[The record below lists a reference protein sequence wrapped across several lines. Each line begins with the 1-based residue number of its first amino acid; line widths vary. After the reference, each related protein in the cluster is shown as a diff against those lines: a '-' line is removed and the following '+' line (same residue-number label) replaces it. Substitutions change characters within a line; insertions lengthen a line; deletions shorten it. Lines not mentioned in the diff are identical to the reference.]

1 MALVNRLQDENRRLQ
16 KQIATTPTGSL
27 PPAPSIP
34 SPSHSPNEA
43 QVIQNLTQQLEK
55 QRDELKAKDRE
66 ILEQS
71 TELDQL
77 TIQTDRLK
85 NAGRESR
92 KRQKILQMQI
102 RTLCEERADFLAQ
115 MQDQH
120 REIVTLKQRLG
131 IAEKENEDLICSKEE
146 DDKPRFTTAELK
158 EVLSERNELKHRIND
173 LEEELAACKPL
184 PDKNDATCK
193 ENEPTKEEEE
203 EEDRPV
209 QGPLPCDPDDAPWKK
224 TDSDS
229 GIRKL

>member
-1 MALVNRLQDENRRLQ
+1 MQ
-16 KQIATTPTGSL
+16 KQIASTPTGTL
-27 PPAPSIP
+27 PPVSTIP
-34 SPSHSPNEA
+34 SPSHQPNEA
-43 QVIQNLTQQLEK
+43 QVIQNLTLQLER
-55 QRDELKAKDRE
+55 QRDELKTKDRE

-77 TIQTDRLK
+77 TIQLDRLK

-184 PDKNDATCK
+184 PDKNEEESK
-193 ENEPTKEEEE
+193 ETEPIKEDDEEEE
-203 EEDRPV
+203 RPV

-229 GIRKL
+229 GIRKLYVIC

>member
-1 MALVNRLQDENRRLQ
+1 MQ
-16 KQIATTPTGSL
+16 KQIATTPTGTF
-27 PPAPSIP
+27 PPVPTIA
-34 SPSHSPNEA
+34 SPSHQPNEA
-43 QVIQNLTQQLEK
+43 QVIQNLTFQLEK
-55 QRDELKAKDRE
+55 QRDELKSKDRE

-77 TIQTDRLK
+77 TIQLDRLK

-131 IAEKENEDLICSKEE
+131 IAEKENEDLICNNEE

-184 PDKNDATCK
+184 PDKNETASK
-193 ENEPTKEEEE
+193 ENEPIKDEDE

>member
-1 MALVNRLQDENRRLQ
+1 MQ
-16 KQIATTPTGSL
+16 KQIATTPTGAL
-27 PPAPSIP
+27 PTAPSIP
-34 SPSHSPNEA
+34 SPSHQPNEA
-43 QVIQNLTQQLEK
+43 QVIQNLTLQLEK

-66 ILEQS
+66 ILENS
-71 TELDQL
+71 AELDQL
-77 TIQTDRLK
+77 TIQLDRLK

-184 PDKNDATCK
+184 PDKSEATSAK
-193 ENEPTKEEEE
+193 ESEVTKDEEEE
-203 EEDRPV
+203 EERPV